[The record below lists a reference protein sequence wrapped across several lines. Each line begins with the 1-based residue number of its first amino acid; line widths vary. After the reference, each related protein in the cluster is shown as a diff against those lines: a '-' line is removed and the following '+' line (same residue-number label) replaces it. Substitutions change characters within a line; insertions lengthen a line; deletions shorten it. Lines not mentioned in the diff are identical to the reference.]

1 MDHLPNT
8 AKKNSIILL
17 NRSRERERRSRSRS
31 RHRSDRK
38 KRSHREKRDERKYS
52 ISRSRSKSL
61 IRLSPV
67 REKLSSKVSKRH
79 VSRSPGRKLR
89 KISEVRDYDAEEKI
103 GTDDN
108 GCEKSDNMDI
118 SP

>member
-1 MDHLPNT
+1 MEPFQNT
-8 AKKNSIILL
+8 AKKKYTIILL
-17 NRSRERERRSRSRS
+17 NRSRDRRSRSRS

-38 KRSHREKRDERKYS
+38 KRSHREKRDERKYT

-61 IRLSPV
+61 IRHSPV
-67 REKLSSKVSKRH
+67 REKVSSKVSKRH
-79 VSRSPGRKLR
+79 VSRSPIGKLKR
-89 KISEVRDYDAEEKI
+89 ISEVRDYDAEEKI

>member
-1 MDHLPNT
+1 MEFPI
-8 AKKNSIILL
+8 KF
-17 NRSRERERRSRSRS
+17 RSRDRDRRSRS

-38 KRSHREKRDERKYS
+38 KKSHREKRDEKKYS
-52 ISRSRSKSL
+52 ISRSRSKTPV
-61 IRLSPV
+61 RHSPV
-67 REKLSSKVSKRH
+67 REKPSSKVSKH
-79 VSRSPGRKLR
+79 HTNRSPDRKLR
-89 KISEVRDYDAEEKI
+89 KTSEIRDYDAEEKI